1 MVIIKRKKS
10 LKIET
15 NEINNKKETMNEIM
29 KDDLISEKE
38 EINNNIEKKII
49 IR

>member
-38 EINNNIEKKII
+38 EINNNIEKK
-49 IR
+49 